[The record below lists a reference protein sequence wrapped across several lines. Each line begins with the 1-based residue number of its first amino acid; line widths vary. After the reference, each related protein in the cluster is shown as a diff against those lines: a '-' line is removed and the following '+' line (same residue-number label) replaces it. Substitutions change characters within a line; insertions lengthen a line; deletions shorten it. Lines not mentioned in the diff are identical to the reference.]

1 MSATQLRVSRSV
13 EAPARR
19 IFDLLSDPSRHTEI
33 DGSAMLRGV
42 AGSTGPVTGV
52 GDEFFMD
59 MHQDALGDYRMA
71 NKIVAFE
78 RDRLIGW
85 QPRMDRAPES
95 APEMGGHGPRGQT
108 YTYELSENG
117 DGTTTVTQ
125 VYDWSAVTAPEIVAR
140 MPRVSEAQ
148 LLDTL
153 DRLAAA
159 VGG

>member
-1 MSATQLRVSRSV
+1 MSATQLRVSRIID
-13 EAPARR
+13 APARR
-19 IFDLLSDPSRHTEI
+19 IFDLLVDPTRHADI
-33 DGSAMLRGV
+33 DGSGMLRGA
-42 AGSTGPVTGV
+42 AGTTGPMAGV

-59 MHQDALGDYRMA
+59 MHQDALGAYRMV

-85 QPRMDRAPES
+85 QPRMDQAPES

-108 YTYELSENG
+108 YTYELA
-117 DGTTTVTQ
+117 DGGGATTVTQ
-125 VYDWSAVTAPEIVAR
+125 VYDWSAVTAPEIIAR

-148 LLDTL
+148 LLATL
-153 DRLAAA
+153 DRLAVA

>member
-13 EAPARR
+13 DAPARR
-19 IFDLLSDPSRHTEI
+19 IFDLLADPSRHTEI
-33 DGSAMLRGV
+33 DGSGMLRGV
-42 AGSTGPVTGV
+42 AGSAGPVTGV
-52 GDEFFMD
+52 GEQFFME
-59 MHQDALGDYRMA
+59 MFQDALGDYQMA
-71 NKIVAFE
+71 NRIIAFE

-85 QPRMDRAPES
+85 QPRMERAPAS
-95 APEMGGHGPRGQT
+95 APDMGGHGPRGQT
-108 YTYELSENG
+108 YTYELNAGG

-125 VYDWSAVTAPEIVAR
+125 IYDWSAVTAPEIIAR

-153 DRLAAA
+153 DRLAVA

>member
-1 MSATQLRVSRSV
+1 MNATQLRVSRSID
-13 EAPARR
+13 APARR
-19 IFDLLSDPSRHTEI
+19 IFDLLADPTRHAEI
-33 DGSAMLRGV
+33 DGSGMLRGA
-42 AGSTGPVTGV
+42 AGSTGPMTAV
-52 GDEFFMD
+52 GDEFFME
-59 MHQDALGDYRMA
+59 MHQDAFGGYRMA

-108 YTYELSENG
+108 YTYELTDGGNG
-117 DGTTTVTQ
+117 AVTVTQ
-125 VYDWSAVTAPEIVAR
+125 VYDWSAVTAPEVIAR

-148 LLDTL
+148 LYDTL
-153 DRLAAA
+153 DRLASA